1 MKVQSDVA
9 SAGEA
14 DQPVFNHAR
23 GHANQAQ
30 RMRMAA
36 ALVTGDV
43 KNTHQL
49 TLGRHDRCRRAGEKV
64 IALQKML
71 GTVNFNPAGL
81 NQRGPDGIGAA
92 VLFMPGRAAT
102 QRHALGLAKKISM
115 AKCVHQSA
123 TLVSEDNHA
132 LAVPN
137 LFKQEF
143 HHWSRIR
150 QQIVV
155 TSECVTQSGATGML
169 GLQQTTGWQQ
179 TGGKTAPPGT
189 RDTFIDA
196 VDRAVA
202 MFQQMQAC
210 LA

>member
-1 MKVQSDVA
+1 
-9 SAGEA
+9 
-14 DQPVFNHAR
+14 
-23 GHANQAQ
+23 
-30 RMRMAA
+30 MAA

-43 KNTHQL
+43 KYTHQL
-49 TLGRHDRCRRAGEKV
+49 TFGRHDRCRRAGEKV

-81 NQRGPDGIGAA
+81 NQRGTNGIGTA

-137 LFKQEF
+137 LFKQKF
-143 HHWSRIR
+143 HHRSRIR

-155 TSECVTQSGATGML
+155 TSECVTQSGAAGML
-169 GLQQTTGWQQ
+169 ALQQTTGRQQ
-179 TGGKTAPPGT
+179 TGGKTALPGP
-189 RDTFIDA
+189 RYAFIDT
-196 VDRAVA
+196 VDLAIA
-202 MFQQMQAC
+202 MFHQMQAS
-210 LA
+210 LAQCHGG